1 MNGEDTK
8 MNNKFLA
15 RRMTAL
21 CLPVLSAMLA
31 WSCAGG
37 GNSNDFAKDAAQGGM
52 AEVLLG
58 RLAAERGA
66 SPAVREFGQQMVTD
80 HSKANA
86 ELMQIA
92 GRKNIQL
99 PTEVKSDQKSE
110 QDKLSKLTG
119 ADFDKEYVDYM
130 TKDHEEDASEFQK
143 QSQSGGDAEIKAFA
157 AKTLPVIQHH
167 LQMIKE
173 IKSKM

>member
-1 MNGEDTK
+1 MTK
-8 MNNKFLA
+8 KTSA
-15 RRMTAL
+15 RRLTAL
-21 CLPVLSAMLA
+21 CLPVLSAVLA

-58 RLAAERGA
+58 RLAAEHA
-66 SPAVREFGQQMVTD
+66 SSPAVREFGQQMVAD

-86 ELMQIA
+86 ELMQLA

-99 PTEVKSDQKSE
+99 PTDVKSDQKSE
-110 QDKLSKLTG
+110 QDKLSKLSG

-130 TKDHEEDASEFQK
+130 AKDHEEDVSEFQK

>member
-1 MNGEDTK
+1 
-8 MNNKFLA
+8 
-15 RRMTAL
+15 
-21 CLPVLSAMLA
+21 
-31 WSCAGG
+31 
-37 GNSNDFAKDAAQGGM
+37 
-52 AEVLLG
+52 
-58 RLAAERGA
+58 
-66 SPAVREFGQQMVTD
+66 MVTD

-86 ELMQIA
+86 ELMQLA

-99 PTEVKSDQKSE
+99 PTDVKSDQKSE
-110 QDKLSKLTG
+110 QDKLSKLSG

-130 TKDHEEDASEFQK
+130 TKDHEEDVSEFQK

-157 AKTLPVIQHH
+157 AKTLPTIQHH